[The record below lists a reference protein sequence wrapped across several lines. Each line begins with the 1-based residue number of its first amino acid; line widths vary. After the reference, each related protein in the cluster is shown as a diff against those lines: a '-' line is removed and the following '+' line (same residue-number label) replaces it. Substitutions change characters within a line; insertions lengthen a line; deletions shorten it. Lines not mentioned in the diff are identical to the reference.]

1 MLILTRSPGKKVIIG
16 DDIEVKILGIL
27 GNQVRIN
34 IDAPQ
39 NVSVHREEIYERIL
53 NEKLDLDKM
62 GRWQMLIILNIGI
75 KGVEKIKGVGDKC

>member
-1 MLILTRSPGKKVIIG
+1 MLILARPSGKKVIIG

-27 GNQVRIN
+27 GNQVRIC

-62 GRWQMLIILNIGI
+62 GR
-75 KGVEKIKGVGDKC
+75 